1 MGHIQPI
8 HFSSIKAGYR
18 LEVFS
23 IKAHEINACC
33 EHIIMIFCFDR
44 KDEWRATQ
52 SHVFR
57 SGEPNSKVQSGH
69 EPEQSTS
76 RHFVFSTTTFLGP
89 SCFCPPEKH
98 SQDLKLFIYSFIT
111 FENSVSRCLYSLSL
125 MSNHDPLASN
135 GHTQLTPISVLP
147 NTNTTDELR
156 DARRELTLLRRQLAR
171 AEEDHKKDV
180 ARLQEHLNEQIHL
193 TEVDLKEA
201 RKERDDLL
209 RRGSGSPI
217 AEAEREAARVKKEEA
232 EKLSRDEEKR
242 GLESEVE
249 SLRTRVSELE
259 RERDTERDRAARF
272 EKLAQELK
280 TMSEKLASE
289 NSQLVKINGELVDQV
304 DALKSER
311 RGLRDERDMAKAT
324 LDVVQAQH
332 DGSVADRDEL
342 TRERDD
348 LRAERDEL
356 LVIRDELTAERDTL
370 LEERQI
376 RETLQAV
383 SPSTS
388 PEYAPSPAAEDN
400 PQQGSTPPTTDTTQ
414 SRVKVEPGTLI
425 VQYY

>member
-1 MGHIQPI
+1 
-8 HFSSIKAGYR
+8 
-18 LEVFS
+18 
-23 IKAHEINACC
+23 
-33 EHIIMIFCFDR
+33 
-44 KDEWRATQ
+44 
-52 SHVFR
+52 
-57 SGEPNSKVQSGH
+57 
-69 EPEQSTS
+69 
-76 RHFVFSTTTFLGP
+76 
-89 SCFCPPEKH
+89 
-98 SQDLKLFIYSFIT
+98 
-111 FENSVSRCLYSLSL
+111 

-147 NTNTTDELR
+147 NTNTADELR

-209 RRGSGSPI
+209 LRGSRSPI
-217 AEAEREAARVKKEEA
+217 AEVEREKERVKKEEA
-232 EKLSRDEEKR
+232 EKLSREEEKK
-242 GLESEVE
+242 GLENTVEV
-249 SLRTRVSELE
+249 LTARVSELE
-259 RERDTERDRAARF
+259 RERDAERGRAAMLDR
-272 EKLAQELK
+272 LVQELK
-280 TMSEKLASE
+280 TTSEKLSSE

-304 DALKSER
+304 EALKNER

-332 DGSVADRDEL
+332 DGSIADREEL
-342 TRERDD
+342 TRERDDLRIERDD

-356 LVIRDELTAERDTL
+356 FVIRDDLTAERDTL

-388 PEYAPSPAAEDN
+388 VERASSPTTGQN
-400 PQQGSTPPTTDTTQ
+400 PQQDSTPPIMDAPQ
-414 SRVKVEPGTLI
+414 PRVKIEPGMSI
-425 VQYY
+425 VQKSLTSPPAFGRVDDWP